1 MKWELLT
8 IKNEIYFNDVSM
20 KEKIDGLENNFKSP
34 NKKIT
39 KLNENGKENMENEF
53 LEIECSK

>member
-1 MKWELLT
+1 
-8 IKNEIYFNDVSM
+8 M